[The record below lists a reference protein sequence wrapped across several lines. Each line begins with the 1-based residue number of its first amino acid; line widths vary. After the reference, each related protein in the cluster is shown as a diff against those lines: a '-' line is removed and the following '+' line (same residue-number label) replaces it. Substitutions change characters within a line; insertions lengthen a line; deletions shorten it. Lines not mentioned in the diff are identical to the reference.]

1 MRKVV
6 LSVACAVLLT
16 LGSAGAAL
24 AADEPGDP
32 GLYAPPPP
40 PPTPSLLGS
49 SADVACVR
57 DTPVISYRVVLTDP
71 GNLATGHTAV
81 LVITDGV
88 NRVDV
93 TLGDVSSGSLSGT
106 VLWPGASVDA
116 NGTANGWPGWV
127 FQNGAWVETDGNYA
141 WTRGAIS
148 ATIQVNPEM
157 PVALS
162 YPAASLPCAGPTVN
176 GALLSAASSS
186 LPATGGEVGVV
197 TAITGIAVGAVILG
211 GVVLIARRRRV

>member
-6 LSVACAVLLT
+6 LSVACALVLT

-24 AADEPGDP
+24 AADDPADP
-32 GLYAPPPP
+32 GVYAPPPP
-40 PPTPSLLGS
+40 PPTPSLVGS
-49 SADVACVR
+49 TADVACV
-57 DTPVISYRVVLTDP
+57 DNTPLISYRVLLTDAAD
-71 GNLATGHTAV
+71 LSTGHTAV

-116 NGTANGWPGWV
+116 NGVGNGWPGWV
-127 FQNGAWVETDGNYA
+127 FRNGAWAQTDGNYA
-141 WTRGAIS
+141 WTRGAIT
-148 ATIQVNPEM
+148 ATIRVNPEM

-162 YPAASLPCAGPTVN
+162 YPAESSACAAPTVS
-176 GALLSAASSS
+176 GTPLSAGSSP
-186 LPATGGEVGVV
+186 LAATGGQAGVV
-197 TAITGIAVGAVILG
+197 TAIAGVAVGAVVLG

>member
-6 LSVACAVLLT
+6 LSVACAVMLT

-24 AADEPGDP
+24 AAGEPGDP
-32 GLYAPPPP
+32 GVYAPPPP
-40 PPTPSLLGS
+40 PPTPSLVGS
-49 SADVACVR
+49 SADVACVGGV
-57 DTPVISYRVVLTDP
+57 PMISYRVLLTDP
-71 GNLATGHTAV
+71 GDLATGHTAV
-81 LVITDGV
+81 LVLTDGV

-116 NGTANGWPGWV
+116 SGRANGWPGWV
-127 FQNGAWVETDGNYA
+127 FQNGSWASTTGNYA
-141 WTRGAIS
+141 WTRGAIT

-162 YPAASLPCAGPTVN
+162 YPAESSACAGPSVA
-176 GALLSAASSS
+176 GVPLSAGSTS
-186 LPATGGEVGVV
+186 LPATGGQVGIV
-197 TAITGIAVGAVILG
+197 TAITGIAVGAVVLG